1 MATTINFYRPNRKY
15 RMVFREGR
23 FLLNTE
29 AGELQL
35 EVLQALREHIKS
47 VFGPAVAVAN
57 AYKVEVDA
65 VDNGRVII
73 RPGTAYVDGY
83 PINLRNGSDTLHQI
97 GSVPV
102 EFTSADFIRLNTGDA
117 SGEGI
122 ALQFGGPTP
131 LPAGDYSILIE
142 IREDLVTAQQDPFL
156 RSANLNEATADQ
168 HRLIYDIHIVP
179 SSQLQSS
186 PMPYTGSAAGNF
198 VNEVEITPSGPN
210 YAIVAATPVTGS
222 ESIDGRNLDVIF
234 NNGNGTSTGRFPLS
248 NADLLEYRNGLL
260 LDSNGTPFFITNMV
274 VTPGNASRITM
285 TIDLEKTRPLQL
297 NTFQPTPVITDGLPY
312 KLVKR
317 DLYVT
322 SSSSLPEGR
331 RFFRI
336 ANVSWNGSSVDSE
349 SIEDLRGTL
358 LARDG
363 VLDLIQKSG
372 LRLYS
377 EGSVFWNSS
386 INGGYFE
393 WADDLKIHSVYD
405 GFEWTISANDTT
417 SLFNDALAQNE
428 VLYVK
433 LSDKPMGGSL
443 ILRKGL
449 RGVGDLQR
457 DSIQASNIFWIAKRH
472 PDNRLYLN
480 PDMIVNDRQTKF
492 FYDVPP
498 ERLVAQDILTLG
510 YNTVF
515 DDNMEDDSAFNL
527 SNTTALYFANSYVMS
542 YSTREITKSMN
553 NITIPSACSFVVQ
566 PGDVVIQG
574 DTYAIITNVNSQ
586 TNFDVDDASV
596 LTNGANATISQK
608 AETLNLRQVGNAQEQ
623 IASYY
628 TDAIEDTLVTY
639 EDGELQALG
648 NPIGASFSVT
658 ADGVTYTDAL
668 ERPVALSQFN
678 NKIPLPVAG
687 LNYRM
692 RFFTAARNGDGT
704 SLLES
709 FRAFMHKRLF
719 VGTLLPA
726 VGGGGGGGGSG
737 AGDAVINET
746 LQNTQ
751 AFTLLLGRVVRMTPS
766 GIDYA
771 DSSSIATGKAT
782 IGVLLNTV
790 AAGGTAIIC
799 THGLA
804 PNVLTGLGFVAG
816 DEVYLGANGELV
828 TEAAAIA
835 APPGSVIRE
844 IGVALNS
851 VDLHVNMT
859 PLEII

>member
-57 AYKVEVDA
+57 AYKVEVDSIDSA
-65 VDNGRVII
+65 RVVL
-73 RPGTAYVDGY
+73 RPGSAYVDGY
-83 PINLRNGSDTLHQI
+83 PITLRKGSDTLYQI

-102 EFTSADFIRLNTGDA
+102 EFTSADFIRLNSGDP

-131 LPAGDYSILIE
+131 VAAGTYSIIIE

-168 HRLIYDIHIVP
+168 HRLVYDIHIVP
-179 SSQLQSS
+179 SSQLDSS

-198 VNEVEITPSGPN
+198 VNEVEITRNGTN
-210 YAIVAATPVTGS
+210 YAVVSTTPITGS
-222 ESIDGRNLDVIF
+222 EAIDGRNLDVVF
-234 NNGNGTSTGRFPLS
+234 NNGNGTSTARFPIS
-248 NADLLEYRNGLL
+248 NSDLLEYRNGLL
-260 LDSNGTPFFITNMV
+260 IDSNGTPYFITNMV

-297 NTFQPTPVITDGLPY
+297 GTFQPNPVITDGIPY

-336 ANVSWNGSSVDSE
+336 ADVVWNGSSFDAE
-349 SIEDLRGTL
+349 GITDLRGNL

-377 EGSVFWNSS
+377 EGYVFWDAT

-393 WADDLKIHSVYD
+393 WEQDLKIHSVYD
-405 GFEWTISANDTT
+405 GFEWIIPAGDTT

-433 LSDKPMGGSL
+433 LSDKPAGGSL

-449 RGVGDLQR
+449 RGQGDLQR

-472 PDNRLYLN
+472 PDGRLYLN
-480 PDMIVNDRQTKF
+480 PDMIINDRQTKY

-515 DDNMEDDSAFNL
+515 DDNMEDDSAFNQT
-527 SNTTALYFANSYVMS
+527 NTTALYFANSYVMS
-542 YSTREITKSMN
+542 YSTRDITISGN
-553 NITIPSACSFVVQ
+553 NITIPSACSFQVQ
-566 PGDVVIQG
+566 PGDVVVQDEI
-574 DTYAIITNVNSQ
+574 YAVVVNVNSQ
-586 TNFDVDDASV
+586 TDFDVDDASF
-596 LTNGANATISQK
+596 LIDAMPATFSQK
-608 AETLNLRQVGNAQEQ
+608 AETLNLREVGDARER
-623 IASYY
+623 ISSYY
-628 TDAIEDTLVTY
+628 IDPIEHTLITY
-639 EDGELQALG
+639 EDGEVQAIG

-658 ADGVTYTDAL
+658 ADGIFYTDAL
-668 ERPVALSQFN
+668 ERPAALSQFN
-678 NKIPLPVAG
+678 NKVFLPFSG

-692 RFFTAARNGDGT
+692 RFFTAARSGDGT

-709 FRAFMHKRLF
+709 FRAFMHERKF

-726 VGGGGGGGGSG
+726 VSGGGGGGGGG
-737 AGDAVINET
+737 AGDAVINDT
-746 LQNTQ
+746 LQNPQ
-751 AFTLLLGRVVRMTPS
+751 AYSLILGRVVRMTPS

-771 DSSSIATGKAT
+771 DSSSIALGKAT
-782 IGVLLNTV
+782 LGVLLNTV
-790 AAGGTAIIC
+790 VPSSTALIC

-804 PNVLTGLGFVAG
+804 PNVLTGLGFSAG
-816 DEVYLGANGELV
+816 DEVYLGTNGLLV
-828 TEAAAIA
+828 NEAAAISA
-835 APPGSVIRE
+835 SPGSIIRE